1 MAYQVFDLLHFQKVW
16 LYNTLMHRFV
26 WKIIY
31 LSIICIYSSS
41 TYVILY
47 VIFWQISMVLEDS
60 VAIVYWSLILR
71 LKWNVVKPVRNNT
84 QSPRRVV
91 KKLCLLYVLSYLVLC
106 NVSLQIQPWPFVSFR
121 FNSLDNLVCSFQRV
135 KDI

>member
-1 MAYQVFDLLHFQKVW
+1 MAYLVFDLLHFQKVW
-16 LYNTLMHRFV
+16 LYNTTMHRFV

-60 VAIVYWSLILR
+60 VAIVYWSLLLR
-71 LKWNVVKPVRNNT
+71 LKWNVVKPVMNGT
-84 QSPRRVV
+84 QSPRRVEICQ
-91 KKLCLLYVLSYLVLC
+91 KTMSYLLYVLSYLVLC
-106 NVSLQIQPWPFVSFR
+106 NVSLQIQPWPLFH
-121 FNSLDNLVCSFQRV
+121 LDSIV
-135 KDI
+135 